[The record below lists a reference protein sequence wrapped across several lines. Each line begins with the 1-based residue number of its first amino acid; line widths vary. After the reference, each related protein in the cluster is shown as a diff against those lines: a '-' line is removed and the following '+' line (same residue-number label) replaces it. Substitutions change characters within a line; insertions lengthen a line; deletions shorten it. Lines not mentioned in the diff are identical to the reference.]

1 MAMSGSFTLLWTG
14 LANLVAQ
21 IEHRAAVDDHT
32 RGWWKT
38 AVILALGLLLL
49 TPSSVSA
56 HAVPRA
62 TSPGANAV
70 VQQAPQEIAIRFSE
84 RVEARASSLQV
95 FDAQGMRIDDGTA
108 AVPPDDPWL
117 YRVVLPSLGTGVYTV
132 SWRVMSADDGHVTA
146 GAYVFVVGGTAIP
159 QSPAAGQVI
168 AVTGWLDVLAR
179 WMGMFRGSGVDRHVD
194 RGIGVLAET
203 TTPCPIAHVCAAMAC
218 YPVSRSWSLPIRE
231 VESPFCRG
239 ERRVRLGMLMSST
252 IGQITAA
259 KFGVT
264 VLLVGALLGYWR
276 SSRRRTWMWG
286 LALLLMVL
294 LLMSDALVSHAAATI
309 AWKSLAIGAELVH
322 LLGVILWV
330 GGLGYFATLF
340 WWSTFREASL
350 GSKLAWAIP
359 AFSLLAVGSVGLL
372 TISGLYLAQLYLDSL
387 DQLLATSYGRVLLI
401 KLAVVALMMVLGG
414 YHQFIVHPRIVA
426 SLDQAGYSPDRS
438 SQQFRKTLRIEAL
451 LGLSALPLAA
461 LLGTT
466 SPPSHPPPHID
477 KTLQQVRVVDDAQ
490 LSVEVWPLRPG
501 SNAIRVTVTGRDG
514 QTLAD
519 ATAVVLQLQAAA
531 SEAAPLGFTLDRESP
546 GVFVKKDMVLGIEGK
561 WKGQVT
567 VQRHGA

>member
-1 MAMSGSFTLLWTG
+1 
-14 LANLVAQ
+14 
-21 IEHRAAVDDHT
+21 
-32 RGWWKT
+32 
-38 AVILALGLLLL
+38 
-49 TPSSVSA
+49 
-56 HAVPRA
+56 
-62 TSPGANAV
+62 
-70 VQQAPQEIAIRFSE
+70 
-84 RVEARASSLQV
+84 
-95 FDAQGMRIDDGTA
+95 
-108 AVPPDDPWL
+108 
-117 YRVVLPSLGTGVYTV
+117 
-132 SWRVMSADDGHVTA
+132 
-146 GAYVFVVGGTAIP
+146 
-159 QSPAAGQVI
+159 
-168 AVTGWLDVLAR
+168 
-179 WMGMFRGSGVDRHVD
+179 
-194 RGIGVLAET
+194 
-203 TTPCPIAHVCAAMAC
+203 
-218 YPVSRSWSLPIRE
+218 
-231 VESPFCRG
+231 
-239 ERRVRLGMLMSST
+239 
-252 IGQITAA
+252 
-259 KFGVT
+259 
-264 VLLVGALLGYWR
+264 
-276 SSRRRTWMWG
+276 MWG

-350 GSKLAWAIP
+350 GSELAWAIP

-567 VQRHGA
+567 VQRHGAYDLRDHFELTLMSPVDHRATPSSATAVSLVMMVVSLGIAGITVFLLLISKRRLSTALRRIDVRDQQLISHPDRRANDAD